1 MQDSFRTAL
10 FSLSVAFASA
20 SSVAGAEP
28 TPHMQALAD
37 QITAHAERV
46 ISERYPEA
54 RMALS
59 APTLPDFGQ
68 MGRSCAKASTEIQD
82 NWQPGRIA
90 IRVKCHAPG
99 PWSFYTSVSA
109 DIRVNALSTTRL
121 LARGGIVSRGDIEPR
136 WIKLSHHGEDRLET
150 LEDALGQKL
159 RRTLRAGSPL
169 RGSDLITPPAVN
181 KGERVIILARTG
193 AAQITTTGIALKDGH
208 IGEQI
213 AVRNET
219 SNKVIRPWVMAKG
232 KVSTKPLKT

>member
-1 MQDSFRTAL
+1 MQVSLQTAL
-10 FSLSVAFASA
+10 LSLSFAFATQ
-20 SSVAGAEP
+20 VAYAEP
-28 TPHMQALAD
+28 QRQLQLLAD
-37 QITAHAERV
+37 NVIAHAERV
-46 ISERYPEA
+46 VAERYPDA
-54 RMALS
+54 RMTLS
-59 APTLPDFGQ
+59 APTLPDLSK
-68 MGRSCAKASTEIQD
+68 MERSCVNPSTEIQD

-90 IRVKCHAPG
+90 IRVKCPAPG

-109 DIRVNALSTTRL
+109 DIRVNALATTRL
-121 LARGGIVSRGDIEPR
+121 LARGSIVTQGDIEAR
-136 WIKLSHHGEDRLET
+136 WVKLSHHGEDRLQI
-150 LEDALGQKL
+150 LGDALGRKV

-181 KGERVIILARTG
+181 KGERVIILARAG